1 MFRVIPVFLALTA
14 FTNAVPPIVPVPV
27 NQKPAKPKL
36 IDPQLM
42 EFEPI
47 TLEPAEPGPFLMAQ
61 IEEELEA
68 AGGGPCVDGVN
79 NVIKVADFDAD
90 KLNIRTEGVVAR
102 TYDDNFYPSCN
113 NGRAKVSLPGI
124 IRIMK
129 GKVVVKAPSK
139 ITKSIEAR
147 MTITKNSRVLSTVC
161 NEGVPL
167 NGLVGKDKCR
177 VPLGSEFDEGFLT
190 MLSTPGTY
198 DLAQIEA
205 TSGMGSFIKLPS
217 INAAEKIF
225 VKGDW
230 KVVTALYSEG
240 KAVARVKIP
249 SNDDWIYVQ

>member
-1 MFRVIPVFLALTA
+1 MFRIIPVFLALTA

-47 TLEPAEPGPFLMAQ
+47 TLEPAEP
-61 IEEELEA
+61 
-68 AGGGPCVDGVN
+68 
-79 NVIKVADFDAD
+79 AD
-90 KLNIRTEGVVAR
+90 KLNIHTEGVVAR

-167 NGLVGKDKCR
+167 NGLVGKDKW
-177 VPLGSEFDEGFLT
+177 
-190 MLSTPGTY
+190 MLSVIPVF
-198 DLAQIEA
+198 LALTAFTNAVPPIVPVPIEA